1 MSIDQVSSCVTRLS
15 NEASCDVERCPV
27 CNCDYGGDKEQH
39 VLQGGMRMAKKRV
52 KPLEIERRF
61 VKMTPE
67 QKDKL
72 TDAMA
77 ELIVGYLEKHGP
89 DFPRKPESDTSITK
103 RQ

>member
-1 MSIDQVSSCVTRLS
+1 
-15 NEASCDVERCPV
+15 
-27 CNCDYGGDKEQH
+27 
-39 VLQGGMRMAKKRV
+39 MAKKRV
-52 KPLEIERRF
+52 KPLKIERRF

-77 ELIVGYLEKHGP
+77 DLIIGYLEKHGP
-89 DFPRKPESDTSITK
+89 DFPEQPESDTSIPT